1 MTTYTRTLLL
11 NTGDTFFGPHN
22 NLPAGTVITVAGQ
35 DLIVAQSITTDFNT
49 AVSGINWAMSV
60 GWITRLDGSTTP
72 ILSADAYVPIYLCTP
87 VVTLTDKTKSFA
99 IGIMSK
105 INAIITKVNSLT
117 GRMTAVENLAASKA
131 AIDDTDLIS
140 TTTTLSAS
148 KIGEQVAQVWSN
160 AQTYADNAALT
171 AKNEA
176 VALLLGVDNTQ
187 LEALNALSAALVAND
202 AADGVITN
210 TLLGKV
216 GFTEAQ
222 ILTDAQAAQA
232 RANIKFDSAVNAA
245 LLATVGDVSLFDP
258 DAILATALT
267 LN

>member
-1 MTTYTRTLLL
+1 MAYTWTLVANAGATVTMGTLNLGDVFKYAGNEYIVVNPYPTAYPSDTTALNYLLSHGYVTHIDGTTTTVSDP
-11 NTGDTFFGPHN
+11 NSDTYIRS
-22 NLPAGTVITVAGQ
+22 GT
-35 DLIVAQSITTDFNT
+35 
-49 AVSGINWAMSV
+49 
-60 GWITRLDGSTTP
+60 
-72 ILSADAYVPIYLCTP
+72 SAD
-87 VVTLTDKTKSFA
+87 VTLTDKTKSFA
-99 IGIMSK
+99 LGIMSK

-176 VALLLGVDNTQ
+176 VAQLLRVDNTQ